1 MRAAIYSRFS
11 TDRQTESSIS
21 DQVRIC
27 TEYAAR
33 AGWEIAQHFED
44 QGVSGAALGNRPGA
58 LKLLEAA
65 LARRVDAVL
74 VTDLTRLSRSNG
86 DLSKTIDR
94 LVSKGVRIVGV
105 QDGYDSARR
114 GHKLQAGLSGIIGE
128 AFRDMIKDRTFA
140 ALESRAHARK
150 PTGGRAFGYVEN
162 HVHED
167 QAKIVREIF
176 NRFADG
182 ESCRSIAGNLNA
194 RGVPSPGSTWKRTE
208 RRTAGWM
215 GSGVRAMLQNARYR
229 GQVIWN
235 SSEWRKDPDSGRR
248 KRVERPKS
256 EWIVHHDEALR
267 VVDDCLWWRVQ
278 QRFRPDTEGRY
289 SRSGGKAKYL
299 LSGLLV
305 CDKCESHYVMANAIE
320 YGCAGARDGACANQI
335 RVRRKHAEDILLSP
349 ARNGLLTPGRVE
361 KMRTEM
367 QLYYRTRMKK
377 LRSKVAHQPRELAE
391 LDKWLERL
399 RMRLRAGDPDLT
411 AADLNSAIERLEA
424 QRKEVLSLHAPED
437 AGSMIFT
444 MLPKAAELYRA
455 QVEAGL
461 DGDPKA
467 AAKARVFLRDFLGK
481 IRLVPETAGGLVAHW
496 NLAPA
501 ALLNAVGSSGSG
513 GRI

>member
-11 TDRQTESSIS
+11 TDRQSESSIA

-33 AGWEIAQHFED
+33 AGWEIAQYFED

-114 GHKLQAGLSGIIGE
+114 GHKLQAGLTGIIGE

-150 PTGGRAFGYVEN
+150 PTGGRAFGYVDN
-162 HVHED
+162 QVHSD
-167 QAKIVREIF
+167 QAKVVREIF
-176 NRFADG
+176 ERFADG
-182 ESCRSIAGNLNA
+182 ESCRSIAAVLNA
-194 RGVPSPGSTWKRTE
+194 RGVPSPGSSWNRTE
-208 RRTAGWM
+208 RRAAGWM
-215 GSGVRAMLQNARYR
+215 GSGVRAMLQNERYR
-229 GQVIWN
+229 GHVIWN

-256 EWIVHHDEALR
+256 EWVVHHDESLRIVDEALWR
-267 VVDDCLWWRVQ
+267 RVQ
-278 QRFRPDTEGRY
+278 QRFRPDTEDRY
-289 SRSGGKAKYL
+289 SRSGGKAKYV

-305 CDKCESHYVMANAIE
+305 CDKCESHYVMTNAID
-320 YGCAGARDGACANQI
+320 YGCAGARDGACENHI
-335 RVRRKHAEDILLSP
+335 RVGRRHAEDVLLNSF
-349 ARNGLLTPGRVE
+349 RNGVLTPTRVE
-361 KMRTEM
+361 KMRIEM
-367 QLYYRTRMKK
+367 QRYYQARMKEI
-377 LRSKVAHQPRELAE
+377 RSKVADQPRELAE
-391 LDKWLERL
+391 LDKRIERL
-399 RMRLRAGDPDLT
+399 RTRLRTGDPDLT
-411 AADLNSAIERLEA
+411 PSDLISAIERLEA
-424 QRKEVLSLHAPED
+424 QRKGLLEMRKPEEVTTSVFA
-437 AGSMIFT
+437 

-455 QVEAGL
+455 QVDAGL

-467 AAKARVFLRDFLGK
+467 AAKARVFLREYLGK
-481 IRLVPETAGGLVAHW
+481 IRLVPEAGGVWSPTGTLRRQRFST
-496 NLAPA
+496 P
-501 ALLNAVGSSGSG
+501 
-513 GRI
+513 

>member
-11 TDRQTESSIS
+11 TDRQSESSIT

-33 AGWEIAQHFED
+33 AGWQIAQHFED

-140 ALESRAHARK
+140 ALESRAQAHK
-150 PTGGRAFGYVEN
+150 PTGGRAFGYVDN
-162 HVHED
+162 QIDAD

-176 NRFADG
+176 EQYADG
-182 ESCRSIAGNLNA
+182 VSCRTIAAKLNA

-215 GSGVRAMLQNARYR
+215 GSGVRAMLQNERYR
-229 GQVIWN
+229 GRVIWN

-248 KRVERPKS
+248 KRVERPKA
-256 EWIVHHDEALR
+256 EWIVHQGESLR
-267 VVDDCLWWRVQ
+267 IVDDVLWWRVQ
-278 QRFRPDTEGRY
+278 QRFRPDNEGRY

-305 CDKCESHYVMANAIE
+305 CDKCESHYVMANAVD
-320 YGCAGARDGACANQI
+320 YGCAGARDGACANHI
-335 RVRRKHAEDILLSP
+335 RVRRSHAEDVLLSP
-349 ARNGLLTPGRVE
+349 VRNGVLTPTRVE

-367 QLYYRTRMKK
+367 QQYYRAQMKEI
-377 LRSKVAHQPRELAE
+377 RSKVADQPREVAE
-391 LDKWLERL
+391 LDKRLERL
-399 RMRLRAGDPDLT
+399 RTRLRMGDPDLT
-411 AADLNSAIERLEA
+411 PADLISALERLEA
-424 QRKEVLSLHAPED
+424 QRKELLAVHAPEEVSSTVF
-437 AGSMIFT
+437 A

-455 QVEAGL
+455 QVDAGL

-496 NLAPA
+496 NLDPA
-501 ALLNAVGSSGSG
+501 ALLSAVGTSGSG